1 MDIRGFLEA
10 NNLKQVDLAR
20 YLGVS
25 ESAVSSM
32 INGKSKPSK
41 GNLIKM
47 INNPHGWNVS
57 MLVEESNSMINNQ
70 SGTHIGGNNTVTM
83 STGNCVLE
91 KENASLRKENE
102 LLRSQLEKIEAE
114 KQEYWE
120 MIKRLT
126 AK

>member
-41 GNLIKM
+41 GNLIK
-47 INNPHGWNVS
+47 I
-57 MLVEESNSMINNQ
+57 INNQ
-70 SGTHIGGNNTVTM
+70 NGTHIGGNNTVTM
-83 STGNCVLE
+83 STGNCALE

-120 MIKRLT
+120 MIKKLT
-126 AK
+126 MK